1 MFEERIQAISGAT
14 FDKREIDDIVE
25 KTFQKIMSELPEEMQ
40 TYDIIL
46 YILQQIKMRL
56 KGSKIRL
63 Q

>member
-40 TYDIIL
+40 TSDIIL
-46 YILQQIKMRL
+46 YILQQIKVRL

>member
-1 MFEERIQAISGAT
+1 MFEERFQAISGAT

>member
-25 KTFQKIMSELPEEMQ
+25 KTFQKIMSEPPEEMQ

>member
-25 KTFQKIMSELPEEMQ
+25 KTFQKIMAELPEEMQ